1 MPIFCGKMIAKN
13 IGQKLRWDYCI
24 VAGLSRSLVYM
35 FGLSMRPFLCFTAE
49 KRRRP
54 RPFLGC
60 TAEKRHRP
68 RPFFCFTAEKRRHP
82 RPFFCFTAEK
92 RRRPRPFFCFTAEMR
107 HRPRP
112 FLGCTAEKRRRPRP
126 FFCFTAEMRVY
137 SWVAGAIERK
147 AQQPY
152 SAYVLGTKSDIYGR
166 LWDRGVFHA

>member
-1 MPIFCGKMIAKN
+1 MIAKN

-49 KRRRP
+49 KR
-54 RPFLGC
+54 
-60 TAEKRHRP
+60 
-68 RPFFCFTAEKRRHP
+68 
-82 RPFFCFTAEK
+82 
-92 RRRPRPFFCFTAEMR
+92 

-137 SWVAGAIERK
+137 SWVARRLSGKPSRLT
-147 AQQPY
+147 QPMFWGQNLIFMG
-152 SAYVLGTKSDIYGR
+152 VCGTV
-166 LWDRGVFHA
+166 VFSMRDLFEG

>member
-1 MPIFCGKMIAKN
+1 MIAKN

-35 FGLSMRPFLCFTAE
+35 FGLSMRPFL
-49 KRRRP
+49 
-54 RPFLGC
+54 GC
-60 TAEKRHRP
+60 
-68 RPFFCFTAEKRRHP
+68 TAEKRRHP

-112 FLGCTAEKRRRPRP
+112 FLGCQ
-126 FFCFTAEMRVY
+126 
-137 SWVAGAIERK
+137 AIERK
-147 AQQPY
+147 AQHPY
-152 SAYVLGTKSDIYGR
+152 TAYVLGTKSDIYGR

>member
-1 MPIFCGKMIAKN
+1 MIAKN

-35 FGLSMRPFLCFTAE
+35 FGLSMRPFLCF
-49 KRRRP
+49 
-54 RPFLGC
+54 
-60 TAEKRHRP
+60 
-68 RPFFCFTAEKRRHP
+68 
-82 RPFFCFTAEK
+82 
-92 RRRPRPFFCFTAEMR
+92 
-107 HRPRP
+107 
-112 FLGCTAEKRRRPRP
+112 TAEKRRRPRP